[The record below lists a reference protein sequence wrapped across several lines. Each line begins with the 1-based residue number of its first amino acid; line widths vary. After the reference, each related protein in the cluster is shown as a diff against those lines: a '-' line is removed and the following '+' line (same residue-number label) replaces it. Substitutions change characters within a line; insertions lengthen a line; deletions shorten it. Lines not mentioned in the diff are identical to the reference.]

1 MVGTGSD
8 GSYSMLARACVVN
21 HHGHVLYDSFVAPMD
36 KITDYRT
43 AISGVSP
50 KDLRGGVLQYSLVS
64 VSQVGERRGKR
75 GGREGGREGG
85 RLYIHVMNMCL
96 AVEIR

>member
-1 MVGTGSD
+1 MDNGCDILCPYSVGRSVALDCEMVGTGSE

-43 AISGVSP
+43 PISGVSP
-50 KDLRGGVLQYSLVS
+50 ADLHGGIYRKLLVAYTMS
-64 VSQVGERRGKR
+64 
-75 GGREGGREGG
+75 
-85 RLYIHVMNMCL
+85 
-96 AVEIR
+96 